1 MAKKMS
7 DGGAS
12 SDKEFDLAIDSYK
25 KKLKGQGAISDDE
38 RKAIRSFV
46 TGQEKKY
53 PSGLTDSDID
63 KVLSSKEVKE
73 GASRFSDYKRG
84 GKAKKSKK
92 TMW

>member
-1 MAKKMS
+1 MLMAKKMS

-25 KKLKGQGAISDDE
+25 KKSRGQGSVSDKE
-38 RKAIRSFV
+38 KRV
-46 TGQEKKY
+46 GNEKKY

-73 GASRFSDYKRG
+73 GASHFSDYKRG

>member
-25 KKLKGQGAISDDE
+25 KKSRGQGSISDKE
-38 RKAIRSFV
+38 KRVSN
-46 TGQEKKY
+46 EKKY

-63 KVLSSKEVKE
+63 KALSSKEVKE

-84 GKAKKSKK
+84 GKAKSKK